1 MPRHKVVYDKD
12 VKETP
17 EWKALYSKWR
27 QIKKCSHSKEFSRCQ
42 DFYDWAMANGFEIVA
57 KLELLDDSKP
67 YSPDNCRWKPPE
79 AKKTFY
85 TEEEK
90 RWIAKWNK
98 TVNAIRRHYGMK
110 PLL

>member
-1 MPRHKVVYDKD
+1 MARHKVIYDKAT
-12 VKETP
+12 KETP
-17 EWKALYSKWR
+17 EWKSLYSKWR

-42 DFYDWAMANGFEIVA
+42 DFYDWAMANGFEIAA

-79 AKKTFY
+79 VKKTFY

-98 TVNAIRRHYGMK
+98 TVNVIRRYYGMK